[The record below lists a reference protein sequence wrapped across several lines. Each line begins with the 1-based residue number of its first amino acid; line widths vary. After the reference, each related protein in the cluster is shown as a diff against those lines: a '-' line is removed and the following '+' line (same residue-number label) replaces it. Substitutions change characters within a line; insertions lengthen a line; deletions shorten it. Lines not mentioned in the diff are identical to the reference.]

1 MKSETIKV
9 LLIEDD
15 EDDYILTRELLAEVK
30 GGKYTLDWA
39 SSYAEGL
46 RIAKLLEHHVCLVD
60 YRLGEQSGVQL
71 IREARESG
79 LTTPMILLTGQG
91 NHDVDVEAIEA
102 GATDYLIKDETPAGR
117 LERTIRYAV
126 QLNTERKQ
134 AELVR
139 LQAAALESADNAIL
153 ITSHEGTI
161 TWVNS
166 AFTSLTGYTSAE
178 VLGQNPRILKSGQ
191 HDAAFYKSMWE
202 TLGCGQVWH
211 GEMINLRKDGTTFV
225 EEQTITPVLSETG
238 KITNFIAIKKDITAR
253 KLIEVEI
260 EEARDAALESVRL
273 KSEFLANMS
282 HEIRT
287 PMNGIIGMTE
297 LVLDSELD
305 DYQRRNIQVIASSAE
320 SLLTI
325 IDDILDFS
333 KIEAGM
339 LTFET
344 INFDLRIKVE
354 NVLELMAERFK
365 AKGLDM
371 ALLFDSNI
379 PTKLCGDPS
388 RLHQILTNLVGNAVK
403 FTDRGKVTIKVSKQ
417 DEKDDRVM
425 IRFDV
430 KDTGIGISEI
440 DQKKLFSPFVQADG
454 SMTRRY
460 GGTGLGLVIAKQL
473 VEMMGGTIGYTS
485 DPDHGSIFSFT
496 ASLTKQVNPELDVE
510 SDDVES
516 TDRRGGRDRRSI
528 IKIATPL
535 PANTT
540 LDNRR
545 AWDGTSS
552 PSSRRVLLV
561 EDNEVNQMV
570 AGDQLTRRGYI
581 VEIASNGQQA
591 LDALALAS
599 YDLVL
604 MDCGMPVMDGYT
616 ATAEIRKREGTSRHT
631 PIVAMTAHAMN
642 GDREKCLAAGMDAY
656 LAKPVKS
663 KALEEILSLM
673 FGGTDLSNAGP
684 VLARLSP
691 IPTAD
696 DSSPVDLVTLTSIAP
711 TPAKLKNI
719 IEMYL
724 RHTDGRL
731 EEMRAAVIQGSAG
744 EVYATAHKCLGG
756 SLTCGM
762 TAIVPALRELQRM
775 GRADDLNGAIDQCGA
790 ARAAFGKLKSFLE
803 IYIEQLP
810 A

>member
-1 MKSETIKV
+1 MSNETIKV

-15 EDDYILTRELLAEVK
+15 EDDYVLTRELLSEIK
-30 GGKYTLDWA
+30 GGKYTLDWTA
-39 SSYAEGL
+39 SFEEGL
-46 RIAKLLEHHVCLVD
+46 RIAGLLEHHVCLVD
-60 YRLGEQSGVQL
+60 YRLGEKSGVQL

-166 AFTSLTGYTSAE
+166 AFTALTGYTSAE

-191 HDAAFYKSMWE
+191 HDEAFYKSMWE
-202 TLGCGQVWH
+202 TLRSGQVWH
-211 GEMINLRKDGTTFV
+211 GEIINLRKDGSTFV

-260 EEARDAALESVRL
+260 EQARDAALESVRL

-354 NVLELMAERFK
+354 NVLELMAERVK

-371 ALLFDSNI
+371 ALIFDSNI

-417 DEKDDRVM
+417 DEKDDRLM

-440 DQKKLFSPFVQADG
+440 EQKKLFSPFVQADG

-496 ASLTKQVNPELDVE
+496 ASLTKQDPKLNVE

-516 TDRRGGRDRRSI
+516 TDRRSGRERRSRV
-528 IKIATPL
+528 KLPTPPRATPT
-535 PANTT
+535 PV
-540 LDNRR
+540 NRSGWNETN
-545 AWDGTSS
+545 AS
-552 PSSRRVLLV
+552 PRRVLLV

-570 AGDQLTRRGYI
+570 AGDQLTRRGYS
-581 VEIASNGQQA
+581 VEIASNGQEA

-616 ATAEIRKREGTSRHT
+616 AAAEIRKREGTTRHT

-642 GDREKCLAAGMDAY
+642 GDSEKCLAAGMDAY
-656 LAKPVKS
+656 LAKPVKG
-663 KALEEILSLM
+663 KALEKILNLM
-673 FGGTDLSNAGP
+673 LGQTNFSDAGSVSMMLPATP
-684 VLARLSP
+684 V
-691 IPTAD
+691 AD
-696 DSSPVDLVTLTSIAP
+696 ESSPVDLEILTSIAS
-711 TPAKLKNI
+711 TPARLRKI

-724 RHTDGRL
+724 QHTDGRL
-731 EEMRAAVIQGSAG
+731 EALKAAVTQGSS
-744 EVYATAHKCLGG
+744 ESVYAIAHKCLGG
-756 SLTCGM
+756 SLTLGM
-762 TAIVPALRELQRM
+762 TAIVPALKELQRM
-775 GRADDLNGAIDQCGA
+775 GRADDLNGAADQCGA
-790 ARAAFGKLKSFLE
+790 TSIAFGKLKSFLE
-803 IYIEQLP
+803 IYLEQLP